1 MAFGYF
7 MNMEKLSLMIAEQHI
22 ENMTDNNYYD
32 DLDVFLDPDRLT
44 NNLANGFV
52 VITQLS
58 CFFESFLNTIINA
71 CMNYN
76 GNALLKCSQE
86 EKLDLIFMHYQKD
99 FAEIRGQ
106 NPWAVHQKVTK
117 VRNEMIH
124 YKKTDIGMST
134 GIPDFQLGK
143 QRVAE
148 FFTKKT
154 MGNVKDEYIK
164 LTEKALKISPDKLEN
179 EATRKKSPAY
189 YSTIKNKII
198 ELVSQSSD
206 KMMRLSLLKKE
217 CLKEHPDLLAAIFYK
232 IVDREL
238 PPNIVKISIDN
249 KLYLKMEDEATSDK
263 E

>member
-22 ENMTDNNYYD
+22 ENMTDNNYYED
-32 DLDVFLDPDRLT
+32 DDIFLDPDRLT
-44 NNLANGFV
+44 NNIANGFV

-154 MGNVKDEYIK
+154 MGNVKNEYIK
-164 LTEKALKISPDKLEN
+164 LTDLIAEALGLKVFKEIGIFECDGRDGLVNYVYDE
-179 EATRKKSPAY
+179 EITEIDETRFEES
-189 YSTIKNKII
+189 
-198 ELVSQSSD
+198 
-206 KMMRLSLLKKE
+206 KE
-217 CLKEHPDLLAAIFYK
+217 
-232 IVDREL
+232 
-238 PPNIVKISIDN
+238 
-249 KLYLKMEDEATSDK
+249 
-263 E
+263 